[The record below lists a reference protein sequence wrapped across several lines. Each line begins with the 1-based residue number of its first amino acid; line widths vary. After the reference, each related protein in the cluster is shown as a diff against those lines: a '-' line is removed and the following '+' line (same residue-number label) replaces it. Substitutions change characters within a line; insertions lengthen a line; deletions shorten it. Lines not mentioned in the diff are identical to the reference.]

1 MKKYDLIVLGAG
13 FAGCGAAIAAA
24 REGISVLLVEQSGFL
39 GGAAGNNLVT
49 PFMRSHT
56 KIDGKDFPL
65 CRGIFSEIQNELMNY
80 DKHTCVAYNWGY
92 FNCEFLKEILNK
104 KCLDAGVELLLHS
117 TLCDVKMSG
126 NKIENITVAAKGRR
140 FTLEAERFIDA
151 SGDADLAAMAGF
163 PFNIGREEDN
173 LCQPMTLCFRIANI
187 NREIFDTEYKN
198 ITPLYK
204 EFKNQG
210 KIKNPREDVLFF
222 NTTDPTVVHFNS
234 TRVIKLN
241 PTDPF
246 DLTKAELEANA
257 QMMELFRFLKE
268 NFESFKDSYISQSAP
283 FIGVRESRMICGEHT
298 MTADEILALQK
309 PYDTIALGNYDI
321 DIHSPTGEGTS
332 HHFFGE
338 GEYYGIPYRALIPKN
353 AENLLVAGRC
363 ISGTHEAQASFRIMP
378 IVCCIGEAA
387 GTAMAQSVKTNKNVK
402 DIDIVTLQNTLK
414 ANNALP
420 EKY

>member
-1 MKKYDLIVLGAG
+1 MKSYDLIVLGAG
-13 FAGCGAAIAAA
+13 MSGCGAAIAAA
-24 REGISVLLVEQSGFL
+24 REGISVLLVDKSGFL

-65 CRGIFSEIQNELMNY
+65 CRGIFAEIQNELMNY
-80 DKHTCVAYNWGY
+80 GKHTDTAYKYGY
-92 FNCEFLKEILNK
+92 FNCEYLKVLLTE
-104 KCLDAGVELLLHS
+104 KCIKAGVELLLHS
-117 TLCDVKMSG
+117 TLCDLKKEGETIKS
-126 NKIENITVAAKGRR
+126 ITVTAKGQRFELAAK
-140 FTLEAERFIDA
+140 RFIDA
-151 SGDADLAAMAGF
+151 SGDADLAAMAGY
-163 PFNIGREEDN
+163 PFKIGREDG
-173 LCQPMTLCFRIANI
+173 LCQPMTLCFRIAGI

-198 ITPLYK
+198 IDPLYK
-204 EFKNQG
+204 EFKKQG

-222 NTTDPTVVHFNS
+222 NTLDPSVLHFNS
-234 TRVIKLN
+234 TRVIRLN

-246 DLTKAELEANA
+246 DLTRAELESQK
-257 QMMELFRFLKE
+257 QMIELYLFLKN
-268 NFESFKDSYISQSAP
+268 NFESFKNSYISQAAAE
-283 FIGVRESRMICGEHT
+283 IGVRESRMICGEHT
-298 MTADEILALQK
+298 LTGEEILSLKK

-338 GEYYGIPYRALIPKN
+338 GEYYGIPYRCLIPKN

-387 GTAMAQSVKTNKNVK
+387 GTAIAQLTKTNKSVK
-402 DIDIVTLQNTLK
+402 DIDIAALQQTLK
-414 ANNALP
+414 NNGALP